1 MDKTTFT
8 TKYIEN
14 YPVKYNVN
22 EEEIAP
28 QTYGIYWC
36 MIATGMHRLFSK
48 EHLHEFLFR
57 LAITMESLQLVENWV
72 GWDKFLTFTYK
83 NKYYS
88 LTPGDVFLHMGFEAL
103 DTYKDSIPR
112 DDYLSKIGYLTGTAQ
127 IIGHLGG
134 DFHVIR
140 PEKIAEGED
149 GEEDTYQV
157 NFKNLNI
164 HIDEKLLQKA
174 GFFARDVLKT
184 APKGLF
190 EKVPPARKEKMKE
203 LEERRQA
210 IKNLPKFS
218 LQMLSEDTIEQCMQL
233 MLVSEEVEELKQ
245 EPEKYKKECHR
256 LIHLAWL
263 FANDLA
269 WGDIFDWN
277 IREGVELKESAYAF
291 EDGGVNLNETY
302 KDYNME
308 ECEELLKGVGF

>member
-127 IIGHLGG
+127 IIGHSGG

-157 NFKNLNI
+157 NFQNANI
-164 HIDEKLLQKA
+164 HIDEKLIQKA

-184 APKGLF
+184 APQGLF

-233 MLVSEEVEELKQ
+233 MIGAEEVEKLKQ
-245 EPEKYKKECHR
+245 EPKDYEEESYR
-256 LIHLAWL
+256 LIHLSWL
-263 FANDLA
+263 FANELV
-269 WGDIFDWN
+269 WGNDFGWN
-277 IREGVELKESAYAF
+277 VREGVELNEGAYAF
-291 EDGGVNLNETY
+291 EDGGVNLYETY
-302 KDYNME
+302 EEYNME
-308 ECEELLKGVGF
+308 ACEELLKGVGF